1 MCLSLSSSSY
11 KVTVLLDLGPALTT
25 SVNLNYLLKT
35 LFPDT
40 ITLQVRASTF
50 ELWGDTVQSI
60 ANMIIHSSTG
70 VYENITK
77 MKAIILQK
85 RSRGL

>member
-1 MCLSLSSSSY
+1 M
-11 KVTVLLDLGPALTT
+11 DLGPTLTT

-35 LFPDT
+35 LIPDT
-40 ITLQVRASTF
+40 ITLQVRASAF
-50 ELWGDTVQSI
+50 ELWGNTVQSI

-85 RSRGL
+85 RSLGL